1 MVTMSTASA
10 FDKRTLRERCT
21 QHVREQIISGAIK
34 PGEHL
39 KEMHLSEEM
48 GVSRGTLREALRPL
62 ELEGLIVDDG
72 KRHMR
77 VRKLTSQEIL
87 DVFEVRSSLET
98 LAARKIVANGRREEI
113 TDELRRDL
121 EALKDPNL
129 EFARQLELD
138 LKFHERLCELAG
150 NPQLLAAW
158 RNLIGQIEMMIIA
171 AGPDKASGRMR
182 FDEHIQIVE
191 AIESGVEEQ
200 AVAAL
205 QDHMN
210 DFCSRYVGDLVESE
224 LARAAG

>member
-1 MVTMSTASA
+1 MVQVSMASA

-21 QHVREQIISGAIK
+21 QHVRDQIISGAIR

-77 VRKLTSQEIL
+77 VRQLTSQEIL

-98 LAARKIVANGRREEI
+98 LAARKVVASGRSKEI

-121 EALKDPNL
+121 EALKEPGL
-129 EFARQLELD
+129 SFAQQLEMD
-138 LKFHERLCELAG
+138 LKFHERLCALAG

-191 AIESGVEEQ
+191 AIESGIEEK
-200 AVAAL
+200 AVTAL
-205 QDHMN
+205 QEHMS
-210 DFCSRYVGDLVESE
+210 DFCSRYVGDLVDSE
-224 LARAAG
+224 LQAAAG

>member
-1 MVTMSTASA
+1 MVPMSMGST

-21 QHVREQIISGAIK
+21 QHVRDQIISGAIK

-39 KEMHLSEEM
+39 KEMHLSEEL

-77 VRKLTSQEIL
+77 VRQLTSQEIL
-87 DVFEVRSSLET
+87 DLFEVRSSLET
-98 LAARKIVANGRREEI
+98 LAARKIVTSDRRKEI

-121 EALKDPNL
+121 EALKDPDL
-129 EFARQLELD
+129 EFAQQLELD
-138 LKFHERLCELAG
+138 LKFHERLCDLAG

-171 AGPDKASGRMR
+171 AGPTKASARMR

-191 AIESGVEEQ
+191 AIESGDQEEA
-200 AVAAL
+200 AVTL
-205 QDHMN
+205 RDHMN
-210 DFCSRYVGDLVESE
+210 DFCSRYVGDLADSE
-224 LARAAG
+224 RQAAAG

>member
-1 MVTMSTASA
+1 MSTVSA

-21 QHVREQIISGAIK
+21 QHVREQIISGTIR

-77 VRKLTSQEIL
+77 VRELTTQEIL
-87 DVFEVRSSLET
+87 DVFEVRSNLET
-98 LAARKIVANGRREEI
+98 LAVGKIVRSPRREEM
-113 TDELRRDL
+113 TAELRRSL
-121 EALKDPNL
+121 EPLKEPHL
-129 EFARQLELD
+129 EFAQQLELD
-138 LKFHERLCELAG
+138 LGFHERLCALSG
-150 NPQLLAAW
+150 NPTLLAAW

-182 FDEHIQIVE
+182 FDEHVQIVE
-191 AIESGVEEQ
+191 AIESGTEDE
-200 AVAAL
+200 AMSAL
-205 QDHMN
+205 RDHMS
-210 DFCSRYVGDLVESE
+210 DFCSRYVGDLMDMD
-224 LARAAG
+224 LQDAPG

>member
-1 MVTMSTASA
+1 MSMASA

-21 QHVREQIISGAIK
+21 QHVRDQIISGAIK

-77 VRKLTSQEIL
+77 VRQITSQEIL
-87 DVFEVRSSLET
+87 DVFEIRSMLET
-98 LAARKIVANGRREEI
+98 LAARKVVASGRRQEI
-113 TDELRRDL
+113 VDELRRAL
-121 EALKDPNL
+121 EPLKDPDL
-129 EFARQLELD
+129 EFARQLEVD

-171 AGPDKASGRMR
+171 AGPDKAGSRMR
-182 FDEHIQIVE
+182 FEEHIQIVE
-191 AIESGVEEQ
+191 AIESGLEDKAVE
-200 AVAAL
+200 AL
-205 QDHMN
+205 RDHMN
-210 DFCSRYVGDLVESE
+210 DFCSRYVGDLVERGLQST
-224 LARAAG
+224 AG

>member
-1 MVTMSTASA
+1 MSMISA

-21 QHVREQIISGAIK
+21 QHVRDQIISGAIK

-39 KEMHLSEEM
+39 REMHLSEEM

-77 VRKLTSQEIL
+77 VRELTSQEIL
-87 DVFEVRSSLET
+87 DVFEVRSTLET
-98 LAARKIVANGRREEI
+98 LAARKIVASDQRDEMTAALRQCLEPLRE
-113 TDELRRDL
+113 
-121 EALKDPNL
+121 PGL
-129 EFARQLELD
+129 EFAQQLD
-138 LKFHERLCELAG
+138 LDLRFHEKLCSLAG
-150 NPQLLAAW
+150 NPTLLASW

-171 AGPDKASGRMR
+171 AGPGKASGRMR
-182 FDEHIQIVE
+182 FDEHVQIIE
-191 AIESGVEEQ
+191 AIESGVEDQ

-205 QDHMN
+205 REHMN

-224 LARAAG
+224 LRDAV

>member
-1 MVTMSTASA
+1 MSLVSA

-21 QHVREQIISGAIK
+21 QHVRDQIISGAIK

-72 KRHMR
+72 KRHML
-77 VRKLTSQEIL
+77 VRELSTQEIL
-87 DVFEVRSSLET
+87 DVFEVRSNLET
-98 LAARKIVANGRREEI
+98 LAVGKIVRSPRREEM
-113 TDELRRDL
+113 TAELRRSL
-121 EALKDPNL
+121 EPLKEPGL

-138 LKFHERLCELAG
+138 LGFHERLCALSG
-150 NPQLLAAW
+150 NPTLLAAW

-191 AIESGVEEQ
+191 AIESGTVDD
-200 AVAAL
+200 AMSAL
-205 QDHMN
+205 RDHMN
-210 DFCSRYVGDLVESE
+210 DFCSRYVGDLADLE
-224 LARAAG
+224 LQDAAG

>member
-1 MVTMSTASA
+1 MISA

-21 QHVREQIISGAIK
+21 QHVRDQIISGAIK

-39 KEMHLSEEM
+39 REMHLSEEM

-77 VRKLTSQEIL
+77 VRELTSQEIL
-87 DVFEVRSSLET
+87 DVFEVRSTLET
-98 LAARKIVANGRREEI
+98 LAARKIVASDQRDEMTAALRQCLEPLRE
-113 TDELRRDL
+113 
-121 EALKDPNL
+121 PGL
-129 EFARQLELD
+129 EFAQQLD
-138 LKFHERLCELAG
+138 LDLRFHEKLCSLAG
-150 NPQLLAAW
+150 NPTLLASW

-171 AGPDKASGRMR
+171 AGPGKASGRMR
-182 FDEHIQIVE
+182 FDEHVQIIE
-191 AIESGVEEQ
+191 AIESGVEDQ

-205 QDHMN
+205 REHMN

-224 LARAAG
+224 LRDAV

>member
-1 MVTMSTASA
+1 MSVASA

-21 QHVREQIISGAIK
+21 QHVRDQIISGAIK

-77 VRKLTSQEIL
+77 VRELTSQEIL
-87 DVFEVRSSLET
+87 DVFEVRATLET
-98 LAARKIVANGRREEI
+98 LAARKIVVSEHRDEI
-113 TDELRRDL
+113 TTKLRQDL
-121 EALKDPNL
+121 EALKQPNL
-129 EFARQLELD
+129 EFAQQLELD
-138 LKFHERLCELAG
+138 LKFHEQLCFHAG

-191 AIESGVEEQ
+191 AIESGIEDQ
-200 AVAAL
+200 AVTAL
-205 QDHMN
+205 TEHMA
-210 DFCSRYVGDLVESE
+210 DFCSRYVGDLVEPE
-224 LARAAG
+224 LQTAAS